1 MSRPLVIS
9 DCDEVL
15 LHMVVPFAD
24 WLREAEGIDFSLV
37 GNDFAGAMRWQK
49 TASPPNTVRRWR
61 WRTTPRVRCRCL
73 KPPVSRD
80 GAVNRKYR
88 PFVVW

>member
-1 MSRPLVIS
+1 
-9 DCDEVL
+9 
-15 LHMVVPFAD
+15 
-24 WLREAEGIDFSLV
+24 
-37 GNDFAGAMRWQK
+37 
-49 TASPPNTVRRWR
+49 SPPSTVRRWR